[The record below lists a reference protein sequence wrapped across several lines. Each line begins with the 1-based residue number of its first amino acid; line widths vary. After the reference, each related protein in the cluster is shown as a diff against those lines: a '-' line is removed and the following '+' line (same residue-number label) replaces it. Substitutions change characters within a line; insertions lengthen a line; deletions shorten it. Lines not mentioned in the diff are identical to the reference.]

1 MPRSKHALHKLA
13 LLFSLTV
20 SLALSACGQASEKAD
35 GSIDGSQ
42 GGPADYIGLY
52 QLAGHEGDA
61 PFTLAEISR
70 SDSGYMYLYDGE
82 SLVAD
87 SSIDY
92 SEQRALNGNPLMV
105 ISFPA
110 GDGTSEI
117 GISVSFVE
125 ARAELH
131 MRGYGDL
138 EGFEGTFAEIDG
150 TMFLHSEDNASDC
163 LLNQLQGLGYDL
175 EGTAVIAE
183 GGDENAVLPG
193 RDLSKWFFAWG
204 RNAVD
209 KFTAEKH
216 FAVTAARQ
224 VWEYDVLSDEWTPLN
239 KYI

>member
-20 SLALSACGQASEKAD
+20 SLALSACGQTSENVA

-42 GGPADYIGLY
+42 GEPADYIGLY

-61 PFTLAEISR
+61 PFTLAEIPE
-70 SDSGYMYLYDGE
+70 SDSGWMYLYKGD
-82 SLVAD
+82 SLVAG
-87 SSIDY
+87 SLIDY

-117 GISVSFVE
+117 GISVSFAE
-125 ARAELH
+125 GRAELH

-138 EGFEGTFAEIDG
+138 EGFKGTFEGIDG
-150 TMFLHSEDNASDC
+150 TVFLQSEDEASDY
-163 LLNQLQGLGYDL
+163 LLNQLQGLGYSLD
-175 EGTAVIAE
+175 GTAVIAE
-183 GGDENAVLPG
+183 DGGGDTVLPG

-204 RNAVD
+204 KNDAD

-239 KYI
+239 KYV